1 MTKRRNLLQTT
12 SVILLFVYLHSVI
25 LPGLVFGQPA
35 ECDYDRNNPSLENAR
50 KNFLAL
56 NYVCAEQEIND
67 FLALEGISIEERA
80 DAHVLLA
87 EVYYARGRDVS
98 EKKEKVIAQF
108 VAAFEAYRQW
118 RGELNIRS
126 PEFMA
131 MMKEAQDL
139 VDKEAAEEAAVV
151 EEKPEE
157 VVPAEVPEKEE
168 KKGKPW
174 YTKWWAIGL
183 GVGIVVGGAV
193 LLAGGGGDDGGGGA
207 VDTLPY
213 FPPPPPTK

>member
-25 LPGLVFGQPA
+25 LPGLAFGQQA
-35 ECDYDRNNPSLENAR
+35 ECEYDRDNPTLESAR

-56 NYVCAEQEIND
+56 NYHCAEQEIND
-67 FLALEGISIEERA
+67 FLAVEGISIEERA
-80 DAHVLLA
+80 DGHVLLA

-108 VAAFEAYRQW
+108 VAAFEAYREW
-118 RGELNIRS
+118 RGELNIKS

-139 VDKEAAEEAAVV
+139 VDKQAAEEAAAV

-157 VVPAEVPEKEE
+157 VVPAEVPKKEE
-168 KKGKPW
+168 KKKKPW

-183 GVGIVVGGAV
+183 GVGVVVGGAV
-193 LLAGGGGDDGGGGA
+193 LLAGGGGDDGGPI
-207 VDTLPY
+207 DQTLPD
-213 FPPPPPTK
+213 FPPPPTKR